1 MSGDKSMTMEWLT
14 SEINIYTPPHSFK
27 NDKWL
32 TPDINIFIIFNFNF
46 FGYITNLISMFYY
59 FVWEFNLKVTPIY
72 FDSFVMDIKWSYEVI
87 CYINQ
92 NFKGYKFVYKNR
104 KEFLTFSKTSSE
116 VIVILIHHLFGY
128 LLAK

>member
-87 CYINQ
+87 W
-92 NFKGYKFVYKNR
+92 
-104 KEFLTFSKTSSE
+104 
-116 VIVILIHHLFGY
+116 
-128 LLAK
+128 

>member
-1 MSGDKSMTMEWLT
+1 
-14 SEINIYTPPHSFK
+14 
-27 NDKWL
+27 
-32 TPDINIFIIFNFNF
+32 
-46 FGYITNLISMFYY
+46 
-59 FVWEFNLKVTPIY
+59 
-72 FDSFVMDIKWSYEVI
+72 MDIKWSYEVI
-87 CYINQ
+87 WYINQ

>member
-1 MSGDKSMTMEWLT
+1 
-14 SEINIYTPPHSFK
+14 
-27 NDKWL
+27 
-32 TPDINIFIIFNFNF
+32 
-46 FGYITNLISMFYY
+46 MFYY

-87 CYINQ
+87 WYINQ